1 MSNAKFI
8 LIPSAD
14 SVPHTL
20 AKFTKGKRYEGEPF
34 TKYAETTLY
43 KVADDNGNQYAINPK
58 DSYYIGGKHF
68 SIEVHFNN
76 VCANGGFATGGFV
89 DGKAIAFGATGAVG
103 KIMSDISALGF
114 IKPENYNKADI
125 SQDKLTSVETW
136 ELNESGTAI
145 FKAANIG
152 DGKIKIEP
160 TIKVKDNDDATDA
173 LLNAMIRGGIG
184 WAIDKIKSDN
194 FMREPF
200 SRIAELEKQVDALTG
215 ELNAAHNTIAKVREI
230 MRSEPGYDIQDH
242 ARVLRMMADALLKLQ
257 K

>member
-1 MSNAKFI
+1 MNNCKFI

-14 SVPHTL
+14 SVPGTN
-20 AKFTKGKRYEGEPF
+20 AKFTKGKRYEGEACNQ
-34 TKYAETTLY
+34 YSSTTLY
-43 KVADDNGNQYAINPK
+43 RIIDDNGKAYVVNPK
-58 DSYYIGGKHF
+58 DSYYIGGNHF
-68 SIEVHFNN
+68 NIEVEFNN
-76 VCANGGFATGGFV
+76 VCAQGGFSTGGYV
-89 DGKAIAFGATGAVG
+89 D
-103 KIMSDISALGF
+103 S
-114 IKPENYNKADI
+114 
-125 SQDKLTSVETW
+125 
-136 ELNESGTAI
+136 I
-145 FKAANIG
+145 FKASNIG
-152 DGKIKIEP
+152 AGEIKVDPVFGGIVKIEP
-160 TIKVKDNDDATDA
+160 TIKVKDNDDAADA

-200 SRIAELEKQVDALTG
+200 SRIAELEKQVDSLTG

>member
-1 MSNAKFI
+1 MNNCKFI

-14 SVPHTL
+14 SIPGTN
-20 AKFTKGKRYEGEPF
+20 AKFTKGKRYEGEACNQ
-34 TKYAETTLY
+34 YSSTTLY
-43 KVADDNGNQYAINPK
+43 RITDDNGKSRVVNPK
-58 DSYYIGGKHF
+58 DSYYIGGNHF
-68 SIEVHFNN
+68 NIEVEFNN
-76 VCANGGFATGGFV
+76 VFAQGGFATGGFV
-89 DGKAIAFGATGAVG
+89 HK
-103 KIMSDISALGF
+103 K
-114 IKPENYNKADI
+114 
-125 SQDKLTSVETW
+125 
-136 ELNESGTAI
+136 SGDAI
-145 FKAANIG
+145 FGRANIG
-152 DGKIKIEP
+152 AGEIKVDPVFGGIVKIEP
-160 TIKVKDNDDATDA
+160 TIKVKDNDDAADA

-200 SRIAELEKQVDALTG
+200 SRIAELEKKVDSLTG

>member
-1 MSNAKFI
+1 MKNCKFI

-14 SVPHTL
+14 SIPGTN
-20 AKFTKGKRYEGEPF
+20 AKFTKGKRYEGEACNQ
-34 TKYAETTLY
+34 YSSTTLY
-43 KVADDNGNQYAINPK
+43 RIIDDNGKAYVVNPK
-58 DSYYIGGKHF
+58 DSYYIGGNHF
-68 SIEVHFNN
+68 NIEVGFNN
-76 VCANGGFATGGFV
+76 VCAQGGFSTGGYV
-89 DGKAIAFGATGAVG
+89 D
-103 KIMSDISALGF
+103 S
-114 IKPENYNKADI
+114 
-125 SQDKLTSVETW
+125 
-136 ELNESGTAI
+136 I
-145 FKAANIG
+145 FKDSNIG
-152 DGKIKIEP
+152 AGEIKVDPVFGGIVKIEP
-160 TIKVKDNDDATDA
+160 TIKVKDNDDAADA

-200 SRIAELEKQVDALTG
+200 SRIAELEKQVDSLTG

>member
-1 MSNAKFI
+1 MNNCKFI

-14 SVPHTL
+14 SVPGTN
-20 AKFTKGKRYEGEPF
+20 AKFTKGKRYEGEACNQ
-34 TKYAETTLY
+34 YSSTTLY
-43 KVADDNGNQYAINPK
+43 RIIDDNGKAYVVNPK
-58 DSYYIGGKHF
+58 DSYYIGGNHF
-68 SIEVHFNN
+68 SVEVQFNN
-76 VCANGGFATGGFV
+76 ICARGGLTDGGYV
-89 DGKAIAFGATGAVG
+89 D
-103 KIMSDISALGF
+103 S
-114 IKPENYNKADI
+114 
-125 SQDKLTSVETW
+125 
-136 ELNESGTAI
+136 I
-145 FKAANIG
+145 FKASNIG
-152 DGKIKIEP
+152 AGEIKVDPVFGGIVKIEP
-160 TIKVKDNDDATDA
+160 TIKVKDNDDAADA

-200 SRIAELEKQVDALTG
+200 SRIAELEKQVDSLTG